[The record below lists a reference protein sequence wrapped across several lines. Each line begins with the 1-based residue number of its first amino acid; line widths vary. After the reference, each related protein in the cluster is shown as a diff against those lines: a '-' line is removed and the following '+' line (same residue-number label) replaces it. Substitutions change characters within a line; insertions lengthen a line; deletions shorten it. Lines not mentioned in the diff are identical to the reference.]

1 MLQILQI
8 NLQHSIKASASLLL
22 LLSKTG
28 EDVVLIQEPWI
39 LKSLVRGLRTP
50 VYYVLYV
57 TGKVIK
63 TSPQTTIPTG
73 WYQHI
78 WATTTRAHCLV
89 PYHTTWGS
97 TDINDR
103 GKYEFSMGTHIIFEE
118 NPSPQHI
125 DPIYE
130 KYSKKTFQY
139 LNKTNKVL
147 NFSRIFVESE
157 NNTTDTTI
165 PDNITINKQA
175 EKNPLI
181 IDMTYEEALKKLKH
195 DQN

>member
-103 GKYEFSMGTHIIFEE
+103 GKIKSILHWTLVHVIPNGE
-118 NPSPQHI
+118 
-125 DPIYE
+125 
-130 KYSKKTFQY
+130 
-139 LNKTNKVL
+139 
-147 NFSRIFVESE
+147 VESFIME
-157 NNTTDTTI
+157 GNMNFQWEPI
-165 PDNITINKQA
+165 LFLKRIQVHNI
-175 EKNPLI
+175 
-181 IDMTYEEALKKLKH
+181 
-195 DQN
+195 